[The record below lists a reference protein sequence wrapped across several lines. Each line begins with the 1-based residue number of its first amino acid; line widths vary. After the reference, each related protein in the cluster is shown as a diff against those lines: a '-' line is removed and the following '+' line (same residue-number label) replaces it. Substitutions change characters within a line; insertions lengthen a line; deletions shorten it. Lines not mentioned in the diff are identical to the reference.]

1 MGNFNQ
7 PTKEFERLILSGKVI
22 LDNNEITRWCFQ
34 NAQIKEDMNENIKP
48 IKTFKDKKIDGVI
61 AIIQSLGVYF
71 QKPINW

>member
-1 MGNFNQ
+1 M
-7 PTKEFERLILSGKVI
+7 T
-22 LDNNEITRWCFQ
+22 
-34 NAQIKEDMNENIKP
+34 ENIKP